1 MLSGLAMLVA
11 FQNCTVP
18 MTPADR
24 SSTAEADKLD
34 FAYDAKINQIAY
46 MTCSNLTGD
55 QYDKSAYFSIRAGA
69 YDNNRLFGLMA
80 DNGGLRLKDS
90 FFAALARKQPEK
102 QISLLS
108 LSKANTATTMQLA
121 VRPTS
126 NYQGVL
132 TSTGA
137 ARQGLDFQ
145 NLLDVLG
152 TTGVSRELVNL
163 PDNERLRYIRNELMG
178 GRMEGSLMF
187 ASNAEGVL
195 TLRNGLSSVESL
207 LALTF
212 TERSGTSAIDY
223 AARSPSHVI
232 EGSAANPA
240 RTVYGRGY
248 ELGFETIGAGSL
260 NGTHY
265 QTAVLAAVSERNLEN
280 PSDRQGDWACPQM
293 LRFKIILDE
302 DINDPDSIC
311 RKRPD
316 PLDSEMSAELRIARN
331 SLRHEDW
338 WIDMENRCI
347 ISKKTAS
354 AGCYG
359 NRRYIQYNPNIRCN
373 HSPTTNNSV
382 ETNKLCAAYAS
393 ICVRRN

>member
-1 MLSGLAMLVA
+1 MLA

-46 MTCSNLTGD
+46 MTCSNLAGD
-55 QYDKSAYFSIRAGA
+55 KYDKSAYFSIRAGA
-69 YDNNRLFGLMA
+69 YDNNRILGLVA
-80 DNGGLRLKDS
+80 DNGGLRLTDA
-90 FFAALARKQPEK
+90 FFADLARKQPEK

-108 LSKANTATTMQLA
+108 LSKANTATVMQLA

-126 NYQGVL
+126 NYQGIL

-137 ARQGLDFQ
+137 ARPDFDYQ

-152 TTGVSRELVNL
+152 TTGMSKELVGL
-163 PDNERLRYIRNELMG
+163 PDSTRLRYIRNELMG
-178 GRMEGSLMF
+178 GRMEASLMF
-187 ASNAEGVL
+187 GSNAEGVA
-195 TLRNGLSSVESL
+195 TLRNGLSSVENL

-212 TERSGTSAIDY
+212 SERSASSAVDY
-223 AARSPSHVI
+223 AARSPAHVI

-248 ELGFETIGAGSL
+248 ELGFETVGAGAL

-265 QTAVLAAVSERNLEN
+265 QTAVLASVTERNLEN
-280 PSDRQGDWACPQM
+280 PSDRQGSWECPQR
-293 LRFKIILDE
+293 LRFKIVREE
-302 DINDPDSIC
+302 DILDPDSVC
-311 RKRPD
+311 RKQPD
-316 PLDSEMSAELRIARN
+316 PVESAMSPELKVARN
-331 SLRHEDW
+331 SLRYEDW
-338 WIDMENRCI
+338 WIDMDNRCI

-354 AGCYG
+354 EGCYG
-359 NRRYIQYNPNIRCN
+359 NKAYIQYNPSIRCN
-373 HSPTTNNSV
+373 QSPSTNNGV
-382 ETNKLCAAYAS
+382 ETNKLCASYAS
-393 ICVRRN
+393 ICIRRN